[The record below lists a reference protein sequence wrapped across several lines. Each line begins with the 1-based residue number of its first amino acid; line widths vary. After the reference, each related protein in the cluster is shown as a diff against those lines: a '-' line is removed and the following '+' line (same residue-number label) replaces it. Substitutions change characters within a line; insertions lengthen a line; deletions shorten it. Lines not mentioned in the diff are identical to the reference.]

1 MAPGR
6 ARNIQERTERT
17 ERDSHARTTQAHIGP
32 FLMAPG
38 LAFDGLGNRALLA
51 LLRSGQLQR
60 KVRMPEPG
68 DPR

>member
-1 MAPGR
+1 
-6 ARNIQERTERT
+6 
-17 ERDSHARTTQAHIGP
+17 
-32 FLMAPG
+32 MAPG